1 MSTASCCKL
10 TGPGLVG
17 GLQGTHCEFTVE
29 MPPREMQPAGGSE
42 LSMHIRGPSK
52 AVISSKPIPN
62 GYTVDYFPS
71 EPGEYNLTV
80 LCDND
85 HVPSSPFT
93 VQVSIGVV

>member
-1 MSTASCCKL
+1 
-10 TGPGLVG
+10 
-17 GLQGTHCEFTVE
+17 

-52 AVISSKPIPN
+52 AVISSKPILN

-93 VQVSIGVV
+93 VQVRVDVLWYVHICAKEFVDRKDNAWKTVTPLPY